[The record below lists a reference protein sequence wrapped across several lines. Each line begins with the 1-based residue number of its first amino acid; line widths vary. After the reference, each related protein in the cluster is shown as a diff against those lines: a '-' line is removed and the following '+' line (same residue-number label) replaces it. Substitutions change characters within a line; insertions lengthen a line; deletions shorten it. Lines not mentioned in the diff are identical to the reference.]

1 MKIGILSMQRI
12 CNYGSFMQS
21 YALKKTVESLGHEV
35 EFVDY
40 KVEEP
45 ILLTNKEKKKYKK
58 EKLRN
63 FIIDNITGF
72 SGLFSLLPKEKRDM
86 FKHYK
91 RYYDEFLPLLG
102 VSKKMN
108 YNPKVDALII
118 GSDEVF
124 NCLQKNPRVG
134 YSKELFGSNNNANK
148 LMSYAGSFGNT
159 TLERLNEH
167 GIAEEIKAMLSKFD
181 HISVR
186 DSNSGII
193 VQQLTGKE
201 PSYNLDP
208 VLIYDFSK
216 ETPSVK
222 IQDNYIVVYAYRNRL
237 RKEEI
242 YAIKKFAEKKKKRLI
257 CLGGYQ
263 KFCDEYIDAS
273 PFELLSY
280 VKGADY
286 VITDTFHGTIFS
298 IINNKKFVSFIRRSF
313 NGTYGNEEKM
323 SDLLG
328 RLGLSQRGISDAS
341 MLEDVI
347 DKEIDYVNVGKI
359 RSQEIEKTISYLKN
373 NLKELEDK

>member
-159 TLERLNEH
+159 TLERLSEH
-167 GIAEEIKAMLSKFD
+167 GIAEEIKAMLLKFD

-186 DSNSGII
+186 DSNSGVI

-237 RKEEI
+237 KDEEI
-242 YAIKKFAEKKKKRLI
+242 NAIKEFAKKKKKRLI

-263 KFCDEYIDAS
+263 EFCDEYIDAS

-280 VKGADY
+280 VKNADY

-298 IINNKKFVSFIRRSF
+298 IINHKQFISFIRKST
-313 NGTYGNEEKM
+313 NGAYGNQEKM
-323 SDLLG
+323 TDLLQ
-328 RLGLSQRGISDAS
+328 RLGLSNRGISKP
-341 MLEDVI
+341 LELEKIIEHPINYNEV
-347 DKEIDYVNVGKI
+347 EKI
-359 RSQEIEKTISYLKN
+359 RRREIEKTLNYLKN
-373 NLKELEDK
+373 NLG

>member
-1 MKIGILSMQRI
+1 
-12 CNYGSFMQS
+12 MQS

-159 TLERLNEH
+159 TLERLSEH
-167 GIAEEIKAMLSKFD
+167 GIAEEIKAMLLKFD

-186 DSNSGII
+186 DSNSGVI

-237 RKEEI
+237 KDEEI
-242 YAIKKFAEKKKKRLI
+242 NAIKEFAKKKKKRLI

-263 KFCDEYIDAS
+263 EFCDEYIDAS

-280 VKGADY
+280 VKNADY

-298 IINNKKFVSFIRRSF
+298 IINHKQFISFIRKST
-313 NGTYGNEEKM
+313 NGAYGNQEKM
-323 SDLLG
+323 TDLLQ
-328 RLGLSQRGISDAS
+328 RLGLSNRGISKP
-341 MLEDVI
+341 LELEKIIEHPINYNEV
-347 DKEIDYVNVGKI
+347 EKI
-359 RSQEIEKTISYLKN
+359 RRREIEKTLNYLKN
-373 NLKELEDK
+373 NLG